1 MATYTLS
8 SNDPRNT
15 IFTDLEGKVV
25 YKISTPNLLLNIT
38 TTITRGDESV
48 VAVIRWN
55 VLDKNEITM
64 NGITQRV
71 IDIFPR
77 SKALTRS
84 RVYTTADGEIFKWK
98 NSTKLY
104 CVSENTGLNLAT
116 YYKSLFAMFRE
127 KKSTLDIAPSAVHLS
142 DILVVTWC
150 IMEKEGE
157 D

>member
-15 IFTDLEGKVV
+15 TFTNPDGSIV
-25 YKISTPNLLLNIT
+25 YKISTPNILKNVT
-38 TTITRGDESV
+38 TTITRGDESI
-48 VAVIRWN
+48 VAVIHWN

-71 IDIFPR
+71 VDIFPR

-84 RVYTTADGEIFKWK
+84 RVYTATDGEKFKWK

-104 CVSENTGLNLAT
+104 CVSENTGLNIAT
-116 YYKSLFAMFRE
+116 YYKSLFAVFRE
-127 KKSTLDIAPSAVHLS
+127 KKSTLDIAPGTLHLS
-142 DILVVTWC
+142 DILIVTWC
-150 IMEKEGE
+150 IMEREGE